1 MEAEELLNFQRIMTL
16 RTNKSASFLTLSDQE
31 QKDKK

>member
-1 MEAEELLNFQRIMTL
+1 MEAEELLNCQRIMTL
-16 RTNKSASFLTLSDQE
+16 RTNKIPSFLTLSDQE